1 MGMFTNR
8 SIADGSWLANDGW
21 EEDKAQ
27 ALQSTGATTVDARP
41 NCARERDQR
50 AGTNLGLIRLR
61 LVELDGSDLLGP
73 A

>member
-1 MGMFTNR
+1 MAIWPKIGMQRPRRRLYVFGG
-8 SIADGSWLANDGW
+8 DDVMLALT
-21 EEDKAQ
+21 APC
-27 ALQSTGATTVDARP
+27 S
-41 NCARERDQR
+41 RDQR